1 MPLLDAAKGLACAMI
16 VCHHLS
22 RYGPMPAAASSL
34 APGLFDWLSQNGRLA
49 VQVFLVL
56 AGFLAAGSLAP
67 DGALRVDRP
76 MARVFQRYGRLAMP
90 YLAAL
95 TFSVLVAALVR
106 PWLDDEAV
114 PAAPGM
120 MQLLA
125 HGLLLQDLLGYDA
138 LSTGV
143 WYVAIDFQLF
153 VLALAAIALSE
164 LMQRRGAVRR
174 ERSRWLVVALVVAL
188 VAASLA
194 VFNRE
199 QELDVTALYFFGS
212 YGLGMLV
219 FWIGRATRRSAWRF
233 SMLLLLLMGAAALAL
248 DWRSR
253 IAIALVTATAVALL
267 QHRDGLAPASWP
279 RIGEPL
285 VRLGRIS
292 YSLFLIHFPVLLL
305 VSALVSRFTPAGPWI
320 DLLGLLATFALSI
333 AAATLLYRWV
343 ESRRATWRAVLGL
356 FASLLVCGALVSNGG
371 VHRSAATAA
380 SRFPNPSGSE
390 VHPGDASFV
399 VYGRT

>member
-1 MPLLDAAKGLACAMI
+1 MPEPRTASGRMPLLDAVKGLACVMI
-16 VCHHLS
+16 VWHHLS
-22 RYGPMPAAASSL
+22 RYGPMPVVASPL

-67 DGALRVDRP
+67 DGAMRVDRP
-76 MARVFQRYGRLAMP
+76 WARVFQRYGRLAMP

-114 PAAPGM
+114 PGAPGL

-125 HGLLLQDLLGYDA
+125 HGLLLQDLLGYEA

-164 LMQRRGAVRR
+164 LMQRRWSVRP
-174 ERSRWLVVALVVAL
+174 ERSRWLVVALVMAL
-188 VAASLA
+188 VMASLA

-199 QELDVTALYFFGS
+199 EVLDVTAFYFFGS

-219 FWIGRATRRSAWRF
+219 FWIGRATRRSTWRF
-233 SMLLLLLMGAAALAL
+233 AMLLLALMGGAALAL
-248 DWRSR
+248 EWRSR
-253 IAIALVTATAVALL
+253 IAVALVTALAVALV
-267 QHRDGLAPASWP
+267 QHRDGLAPAAWP
-279 RIGEPL
+279 RIGAPL

-305 VSALVSRFTPAGPWI
+305 VSAVVSRFAPAGPWV
-320 DLLGLLATFALSI
+320 DLLGLLATFVLSI
-333 AAATLLYRWV
+333 AAAALLYRWV
-343 ESRRATWRAVLGL
+343 ESRPATWRAVLGL
-356 FASLLVCGALVSNGG
+356 FAALLVCGAIVS
-371 VHRSAATAA
+371 V
-380 SRFPNPSGSE
+380 
-390 VHPGDASFV
+390 
-399 VYGRT
+399 